1 MLHHVTK
8 LSVLL
13 VSSDLPEVAGGAHL
27 LKAQLRPLQLQGMLM
42 VHGDRRG
49 ALAWRPDPQVVRA
62 GDAVRRDT
70 GVTKA
75 GIEPVQT

>member
-1 MLHHVTK
+1 
-8 LSVLL
+8 
-13 VSSDLPEVAGGAHL
+13 
-27 LKAQLRPLQLQGMLM
+27 MLM